1 MCTLWEAMYR
11 TNATEPS
18 LCRVTSLATEGAI
31 ATTTFLILHLY
42 IYIYIH
48 DGNVLF
54 NLVQT
59 PHVNLLRGF
68 ILNKIGIVL
77 TKSIWYLIN
86 VFLYHLNLL
95 WQLFTIRIYDYYHL
109 FYRLFSWKIKYKS
122 RTVLIEF
129 PE

>member
-1 MCTLWEAMYR
+1 MYR

-59 PHVNLLRGF
+59 PHVNLLRGS

-77 TKSIWYLIN
+77 TKSL
-86 VFLYHLNLL
+86 
-95 WQLFTIRIYDYYHL
+95 
-109 FYRLFSWKIKYKS
+109 
-122 RTVLIEF
+122 
-129 PE
+129 